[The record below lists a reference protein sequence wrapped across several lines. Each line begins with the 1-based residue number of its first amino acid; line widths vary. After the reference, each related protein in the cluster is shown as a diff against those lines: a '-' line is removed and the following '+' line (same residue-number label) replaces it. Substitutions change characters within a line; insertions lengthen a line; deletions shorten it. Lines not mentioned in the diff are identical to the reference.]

1 MNVVHSESR
10 GGSNGSKNG
19 GERDQRDGRKMIGTG
34 HRAGHLLVDPRGTY
48 VKTPPPTLT
57 TARLVLRELRPT
69 DAAAVAA
76 GAGDP
81 RVAQHLIQVPSPY
94 PVSLAR
100 NWILHRIDWWSFGRG
115 VTYAITA
122 AGQPGQLLGTVS
134 LRRYI
139 RDRRAELG
147 YWLAASAWGKGYA
160 TEAAAAAIDFGFRDL
175 ALARVYAQVLAGN
188 RASLR
193 VLDKLGMVNEGI
205 KRQHISKA
213 QLLHDVVLYGLLR
226 DEWSAR

>member
-1 MNVVHSESR
+1 
-10 GGSNGSKNG
+10 
-19 GERDQRDGRKMIGTG
+19 
-34 HRAGHLLVDPRGTY
+34 
-48 VKTPPPTLT
+48 
-57 TARLVLRELRPT
+57 VLRELRPS

-81 RVAQHLIQVPSPY
+81 RVAQHLIQVPTPY

-122 AGQPGQLLGTVS
+122 AGQPHQLLGTVS
-134 LRRYI
+134 LRRYV

-147 YWLAASAWGKGYA
+147 YWLAASAWGQGYA
-160 TEAAAAAIDFGFRDL
+160 TEAARAAIDFGFRDL

-188 RASLR
+188 RASLH
-193 VLDKLGMVNEGI
+193 VLDKLGMINEGI
-205 KRQHISKA
+205 KRQHICKA
-213 QLLHDVVLYGLLR
+213 RRLHDVVLYGLLR